1 MKGIRRSVESGAKIM
16 AWTGTTG
23 GRTAAPLVIAGLA
36 AAVACAG
43 DGPASSRSSVTLVVE
58 RIGASSDAMAAHS
71 TRTFIRSDVVIGG
84 TVAPDAAQVT
94 LRLVPRD
101 PGAAAGPAAPSDA
114 YFATVDRYRVRY
126 ARSDGLDTPGID
138 VPHAWDGALGLT
150 ASFAAETVEIVLV
163 RASAKLDPPLITLR
177 EGGGDV
183 VINATAYVT
192 FYGRDHGGARVEAAG
207 AIGIEFGDWSD
218 ADPTRG

>member
-1 MKGIRRSVESGAKIM
+1 MKGIRRSAESGAK
-16 AWTGTTG
+16 AAAGPGTTG
-23 GRTAAPLVIAGLA
+23 ARTTVALAIVGLA

-58 RIGASSDAMAAHS
+58 RMAASSDAMAVHS
-71 TRTFIRSDVVIGG
+71 TRTFIRSDVVAGG
-84 TVAPDAAQVT
+84 TVASDAAQVT
-94 LRLVPRD
+94 LRLVPKD
-101 PGAAAGPAAPSDA
+101 PGAATGPVAPSGA
-114 YFATVDRYRVRY
+114 HFATVDRYRVRY
-126 ARSDGLDTPGID
+126 VRSDGLDTPGVD

-163 RASAKLDPPLITLR
+163 RASAKLDPPLVTLR

-183 VINATAYVT
+183 VINALAYVT
-192 FYGRDHGGARVEAAG
+192 FYGRDHGGVRVEAVG

-218 ADPTRG
+218 AEPTRG